1 MDSYRPSSDDRRPY
15 RDSDSYR
22 PRHYDPPPPPRPPA
36 NGGSG
41 MYYFQGSLNSRD
53 REPPAPSGYRSRS
66 EYHGARSQP
75 RRDQA
80 RRPPPAFRK
89 TAADRPLLRLR
100 HDDSTDPSLEDPN
113 STSKSKFRNV
123 DELTDSEEEEMAQS
137 DEDEE
142 VARRANKRARVNGPE
157 SPAMLAPPK
166 WSNPD
171 PYTSLPPQA
180 EAPAKRID
188 VVKLIRKARIDGTRS
203 LENVN
208 LAHDFISFDSEEQ
221 TPGEKSVS
229 PAPRSELPLAPK
241 ASARR
246 GEIKTTVTGKRK
258 RGASLG
264 EEVPLPRSD
273 NQIYADRHVQEEWRA
288 TPGVDTTPWLTS
300 HPPSDIPLVAFHKEI
315 VDFYDWVKPKPHE
328 EDVRGDVFRRLNT
341 ILQSFTYG
349 ELRAFGSYAA
359 GLYLPTGDMDLV
371 YLTRNFRPGRFSQD
385 DSRRL
390 VYDCARFLR
399 TRNIAEGLVV
409 PIPRAKVPI
418 IKFVDRISGLKI
430 DLSFDNDTGV
440 VAIDT
445 FHKWKQ
451 EYPVMPMIVSVVKQ
465 YLMIRGLNDVSTGG
479 LGGFSTICLVTS
491 LLQHLPTPSRPINL
505 GDVLLQFFN
514 YYGNLFD
521 KDEVAIRLDPPG
533 YLHKA
538 SHRPRFDERESRR
551 LTIIDPHRADNNISG
566 GTKEIDK
573 IFKCFSEAY
582 KALMNRLC
590 AYERRDPRAPQGSFL
605 ECLIGGNFTSYESQR
620 KKLLDLCS
628 SPDDTRSVVKNGG
641 YSSRVSH
648 RPAVV
653 QTHGRRNDQTD
664 ESGGSVE
671 RIPAPTKKLGKGERR
686 AKRLKD
692 LRPDLAPS
700 IRNTISLIDALKIGG
715 YKTPQE
721 MDNDLQIR
729 EVAAAKIAAAKV

>member
-1 MDSYRPSSDDRRPY
+1 MDSYRPSGEDRRPH

-22 PRHYDPPPPPRPPA
+22 PRHYEPPPPPRASLHDRPQ
-36 NGGSG
+36 
-41 MYYFQGSLNSRD
+41 MYYFQGSRD
-53 REPPAPSGYRSRS
+53 RDPPGPSSYRPRS
-66 EYHGARSQP
+66 DYRNGRSQLP

-80 RRPPPAFRK
+80 RRPPPLFPK
-89 TAADRPLLRLR
+89 TAANRPLMKLR
-100 HDDSTDPSLEDPN
+100 HDDSTDSSLTDVN
-113 STSKSKFRNV
+113 STKFRNV
-123 DELTDSEEEEMAQS
+123 DELTDSEEEDMAQS
-137 DEDEE
+137 EDEE
-142 VARRANKRARVNGPE
+142 VDLRANKRARLNGPE
-157 SPAMLAPPK
+157 STAAPALPK

-180 EAPAKRID
+180 ETGAKRID

-208 LAHDFISFDSEEQ
+208 ISHDFISFDSDEHKPIE
-221 TPGEKSVS
+221 PFVS
-229 PAPRSELPLAPK
+229 PLPLSNTPTAPK
-241 ASARR
+241 ALAPQAQV
-246 GEIKTTVTGKRK
+246 KTTVTGKRK
-258 RGASLG
+258 RDTSLG
-264 EEVPLPRSD
+264 SEVPLPHSD
-273 NQIYADRHVQEEWRA
+273 NQIYADRHVQEQWRA
-288 TPGVDTTPWLTS
+288 APGVDTTPWLAA
-300 HPPSDIPLVAFHKEI
+300 HPPRNIPLVAFHKEI
-315 VDFYDWVKPKPHE
+315 IDFYDWVKPKPHE
-328 EDVRGDVFRRLNT
+328 EEVRDEVFRRLNT
-341 ILQSFTYG
+341 VLKGFMYG

-359 GLYLPTGDMDLV
+359 GLYLPTADMDLV

-390 VYDCARFLR
+390 VYGCAKFLR
-399 TRNIAEGLVV
+399 QKNIAEGVVV
-409 PIPRAKVPI
+409 PIPKAKVPI
-418 IKFVDRISGLKI
+418 IKFVDRVSGLKI

-451 EYPVMPMIVSVVKQ
+451 EYPVMPIIVSVVKQ

-491 LLQHLPTPSRPINL
+491 LLQHLPAPKQPINL
-505 GDVLLQFFN
+505 GDILLQFFN

-521 KDEVAIRLDPPG
+521 KESVAIRLDPPG

-538 SHRPRFDERESRR
+538 SYRPRLADKESKR
-551 LTIIDPHRADNNISG
+551 LTIIDPNRADNNISG

-582 KALMNRLC
+582 KALMSRLS
-590 AYERRDPRAPQGSFL
+590 AYEKRNPQAPQSSFL
-605 ECLIGGNFTSYESQR
+605 ECLVGGNFTLYDFQR

-628 SPDDTRSVVKNGG
+628 NRRDSAVKNRG
-641 YSSRVSH
+641 YVSEMSD

-653 QTHGRRNDQTD
+653 QASGKRNDQPD
-664 ESGGSVE
+664 EPGGFAE
-671 RIPAPTKKLGKGERR
+671 RTAAQAKKLGKGERR
-686 AKRLKD
+686 ARRLKD

-700 IRNTISLIDALKIGG
+700 IRNTISLIDAMKIGG
-715 YKTPQE
+715 YKTPKE

-729 EVAAAKIAAAKV
+729 EAAAAKIAAARVD